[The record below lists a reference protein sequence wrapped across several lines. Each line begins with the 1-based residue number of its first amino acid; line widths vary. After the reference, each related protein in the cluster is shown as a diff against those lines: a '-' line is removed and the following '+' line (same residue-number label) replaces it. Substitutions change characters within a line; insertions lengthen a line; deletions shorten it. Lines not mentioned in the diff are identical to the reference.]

1 MQLPIVQKVRSFILN
16 ETEQSFEDLALEVF
30 AFQYEN
36 NPVYRKFCDL
46 LNCAPGKMDNLE
58 EVPFL
63 PVEFFKDRTVLS
75 MKLNETMT
83 CFTSSGT
90 SGSQV
95 SKHYIPDLSLYDLSL
110 FRGFQEFYGDPKD
123 YDFFF
128 LLPSYLERSG
138 SSLIHMA
145 RRLHEASGSSRD
157 PFYLDSTQRFQED
170 LKQADRK
177 VFLLGVTFAL
187 LDLASQDIDLSNAIV
202 MDTGGM
208 KGRRK
213 EIVREEV
220 HAILKKGLHCGAI
233 HSEYGMTELLS
244 QAYSA
249 KDGIFHC
256 PDWMRLTLREM
267 EDPLSVSDQLTSGG
281 VNVID
286 LANILSCSFLA
297 TQDIGR
303 KSEKGMEI
311 LGRFDHSDIRGC
323 NLMAV

>member
-16 ETEQSFEDLALEVF
+16 ETELSFEDLALEVF
-30 AFQYEN
+30 TFQYEN
-36 NPVYRKFCDL
+36 NSVYRKFCDL
-46 LNCAPGKMDNLE
+46 LNRAPGNVDTLE
-58 EVPFL
+58 DVPFL
-63 PVEFFKDRTVLS
+63 PVEFFKDRMVLS
-75 MKLNETMT
+75 MEFNETMT

-90 SGSQV
+90 TGSQV
-95 SKHYIPDLSLYDLSL
+95 SKHYVPDLSLYDLSL
-110 FRGFQEFYGDPKD
+110 FRGFQEFYGDHEG
-123 YDFFF
+123 YEFFF

-157 PFYLDSTQRFQED
+157 PFYLDSTQRFRED
-170 LKQADRK
+170 LKKAERK

-220 HAILKKGLHCGAI
+220 HAILQSGLHCGTI

-256 PDWMRLTLREM
+256 PSWMRLTLREM
-267 EDPLSVSDQLTSGG
+267 EDPLLVSDQLTSGG

-286 LANILSCSFLA
+286 LANVLSCSFLA